1 MKSIDFMAVTLSEFV
16 RWLEGLIPPSF
27 QEGYDNS
34 GLQVGDP
41 SAIVSSVLL
50 TVDVTPEVIEEAIA
64 GGFDLVLSHHPLIFR
79 PLKRLA
85 FGSNSEACV
94 AAAIR
99 NGISVYSAHTS
110 FDNMGSGVSR
120 ILAEKIG
127 LEGIRVLEPLKGK
140 LMKLVTFVPES
151 HAGAVRDALF
161 AAGAGSI
168 GNYDSCSFN
177 VSGEGTFRAGEGAEP
192 FAGRVGAFHTEPEVR
207 IEVIIPSHL
216 KGACISAMLTAH
228 PYEEVAWDL
237 IALENEYTG
246 AGAGA
251 AGTLPAPLAGTAL
264 LERLRA
270 LTGLPVIRYSGDPA
284 RTVTTVAVCGGAGSH
299 LISSAARAGADAF
312 ITGDIKY
319 HTFTEASK
327 EMLVADIGHY
337 ESEKFSLEILYNLI
351 QKKFPNFALRFS
363 GIKTNPINYYG
374 YDKTDQIS

>member
-1 MKSIDFMAVTLSEFV
+1 MTVTLAEFV

-27 QEGYDNS
+27 QEDYDNS

-41 SAIVSSVLL
+41 SAEIGSVLL
-50 TVDVTPEVIEEAIA
+50 TVDVTPDVISEAVSS
-64 GGFDLVLSHHPLIFR
+64 GCDLVLSHHPLIFR

-85 FGSNSEACV
+85 YGSNSEACV

-99 NGISVYSAHTS
+99 NGIAVYSAHTS
-110 FDNMGSGVSR
+110 FDNLGSGVSR

-127 LEGIRVLEPLKGK
+127 LEGIRVLEPLKGR

-151 HAGAVRDALF
+151 HAAAVRDALF

-168 GNYDSCSFN
+168 GNYDRCSFN
-177 VSGEGTFRAGEGAEP
+177 VRGDGTYRAGEGADP
-192 FAGRVGAFHTEPEVR
+192 FAGSIGEFHMEPEVR
-207 IEVIIPSHL
+207 VEVVLPTHL
-216 KGACISAMLTAH
+216 KGGCVKALLAAH
-228 PYEEVAWDL
+228 PYEEVAWDI
-237 IALENEYTG
+237 IALENEYAG

-251 AGTLPAPLAGTAL
+251 VGALPAPLAGTAL
-264 LERLRA
+264 LERLRG

-299 LISSAARAGADAF
+299 LISSAVHAGADAF
-312 ITGDIKY
+312 LTGDIKY
-319 HTFTEASK
+319 HTFTEAPK
-327 EMLVADIGHY
+327 QMLVADIGHY

>member
-27 QEGYDNS
+27 QEDYDNS

-41 SAIVSSVLL
+41 SAVVSSVLL
-50 TVDVTPEVIEEAIA
+50 TVDVTPEVIEEAVS

-79 PLKRLA
+79 PLKRLT

-110 FDNMGSGVSR
+110 FDNLGSGVSR

-127 LEGIRVLEPLKGK
+127 LEGIRVLEPLKGR

-177 VSGEGTFRAGEGAEP
+177 VRGEGTFRAGEGADP
-192 FAGRVGAFHTEPEVR
+192 FAGRVGELHTEPEVR
-207 IEVIIPSHL
+207 IEVVLPSHL
-216 KGACISAMLTAH
+216 KGTCISAMLAAH

-299 LISSAARAGADAF
+299 LISSAVRAGADAF

-319 HTFTEASK
+319 HTFADAPG

>member
-41 SAIVSSVLL
+41 AAMVSSVLL

-120 ILAEKIG
+120 IPAEKIG

-192 FAGRVGAFHTEPEVR
+192 FAGRVGELHTEPEVR
-207 IEVIIPSHL
+207 IEVVIPSHL
-216 KGACISAMLTAH
+216 KGACISAMLAAH

-264 LERLRA
+264 LERLRT
-270 LTGLPVIRYSGDPA
+270 LTGLPVIRYSGAPA
-284 RTVTTVAVCGGAGSH
+284 RTITTVAVCGGAGSH

>member
-1 MKSIDFMAVTLSEFV
+1 MAVTLAEFV

-27 QEGYDNS
+27 QEEYDNS
-34 GLQVGDP
+34 GLQVGDL
-41 SAIVSSVLL
+41 SATVASVLL
-50 TVDVTPEVIEEAIA
+50 TVDVTPEVINEAVA

-85 FGSNSEACV
+85 YGSNSETCV
-94 AAAIR
+94 ASAIK
-99 NGISVYSAHTS
+99 NGIAVYSAHTS
-110 FDNMGSGVSR
+110 FDNYGNGVSH
-120 ILAEKIG
+120 ILAEKTG
-127 LEGIRVLEPLKGK
+127 LEGIRVLEPLSGR

-151 HAGAVRDALF
+151 HAVAVRDALF

-177 VSGEGTFRAGEGAEP
+177 VRGEGTYRAGEGADP
-192 FAGRVGAFHTEPEVR
+192 YAGIIGEFHTEPEVR
-207 IEVIIPSHL
+207 IEVVLPSHL
-216 KGACISAMLTAH
+216 KGTCVKAMLAAH
-228 PYEEVAWDL
+228 PYEEVAWDF
-237 IALENEYTG
+237 IALENEYRG

-251 AGTLPAPLAGTAL
+251 IGALPAPLTGAAL
-264 LERLRA
+264 LDRLRK
-270 LTGLPVIRYSGDPA
+270 LTGLPVIRYCGDPA
-284 RTVTTVAVCGGAGSH
+284 RIISTVAVCGGAGSA

-319 HTFTEASK
+319 HTFTEAPR

-337 ESEKFSLEILYNLI
+337 ESEKFSLEILYDLI

-374 YDKTDQIS
+374 YDKTDEIT

>member
-1 MKSIDFMAVTLSEFV
+1 MAITLAEFTG
-16 RWLEGLIPPSF
+16 WLEGHIPPSF
-27 QEGYDNS
+27 QDDYDNS

-41 SAIVSSVLL
+41 GAQVNSVLL
-50 TVDVTPEVIEEAIA
+50 TVDVTPGVIDEAA
-64 GGFDLVLSHHPLIFR
+64 AHGCNLVLSHHPLIFR

-85 FGSNSEACV
+85 YGSNSEVCV
-94 AAAIR
+94 AAAISK
-99 NGISVYSAHTS
+99 GIAVYSAHTS
-110 FDNMGSGVSR
+110 FDYTGNGVSR
-120 ILAEKIG
+120 ILAEKAG
-127 LEGIRVLEPLKGK
+127 LQGIRVLEPLKGR

-151 HAGAVRDALF
+151 HAAMVREALF
-161 AAGAGSI
+161 TAGAGHI
-168 GNYDSCSFN
+168 GNYDRCSYN
-177 VSGEGTFRAGEGAEP
+177 MKGEGTFRAGEGTDP
-192 FAGRVGAFHTEPEVR
+192 FAGRVGEHHTESEIR
-207 IEVIIPSHL
+207 IEVILPSHL
-216 KGACISAMLTAH
+216 KGACIKAMLAAH

-251 AGTLPAPLAGTAL
+251 IGTLPAPLAGAAL
-264 LERLRA
+264 LQRLRE

-284 RTVTTVAVCGGAGSH
+284 RTITTVAVCGGAGSH

-319 HTFTEASK
+319 HTFTEAPEK
-327 EMLVADIGHY
+327 MLVADIGHY

>member
-27 QEGYDNS
+27 QEDYDNS

-41 SAIVSSVLL
+41 SAVVSSVLL
-50 TVDVTPEVIEEAIA
+50 TVDVTPEVIEEAVA

-79 PLKRLA
+79 PLKRLVY
-85 FGSNSEACV
+85 GSNSETCV
-94 AAAIR
+94 AKALR
-99 NGISVYSAHTS
+99 NNIAVYSAHTS
-110 FDNMGSGVSR
+110 FDNLGSGVSR

-127 LEGIRVLEPLKGK
+127 LEGIRVLEPLKGM

-177 VSGEGTFRAGEGAEP
+177 VRGEGTYRAGVGADP
-192 FAGRVGAFHTEPEVR
+192 FAGRVGEFHTEPEVR
-207 IEVIIPSHL
+207 IEVILPSHL
-216 KGACISAMLTAH
+216 KGACIRAMLAAH

-237 IALENEYTG
+237 IALGNEYTG

-251 AGTLPAPLAGTAL
+251 IGTLPAPLAGAAL
-264 LERLRA
+264 LERLRT

-299 LISSAARAGADAF
+299 LISSAAHAGADAF
-312 ITGDIKY
+312 LTGDIKY
-319 HTFTEASK
+319 HTFTEAPK
-327 EMLVADIGHY
+327 EIIVADIGHY

>member
-1 MKSIDFMAVTLSEFV
+1 MAVTVSEFV
-16 RWLEGLIPPSF
+16 RWLEGLIPVSF
-27 QEGYDNS
+27 QDDYDNS

-41 SAIVSSVLL
+41 TAVVTSVLL
-50 TVDVTPEVIEEAIA
+50 TVDVTPEVIAEAAA
-64 GGFDLVLSHHPLIFR
+64 GGFDMVLSHHPVIFR
-79 PLKRLA
+79 PLRRLVNE
-85 FGSNSEACV
+85 SNSEVCV
-94 AAAIR
+94 AAAIK

-110 FDNMGSGVSR
+110 FDNWGSGVSR

-127 LEGIRVLEPLKGK
+127 LEGIHVLEPLKGK

-177 VSGEGTFRAGEGAEP
+177 VRGEGTFRAGDGADP
-192 FAGRVGAFHTEPEVR
+192 YAGIVGVFHTEPEVR
-207 IEVIIPSHL
+207 IEVVLPSHL
-216 KGACISAMLTAH
+216 KGACVRAMLAAH

-251 AGTLPAPLAGTAL
+251 AGTLPAPLAGAAL
-264 LERLRA
+264 LERLRT

-319 HTFTEASK
+319 HTFTEAPR